1 VWAVTNSGASQ
12 TALSG
17 MIVAV
22 LLASIPQPFGHAQES
37 QIALAIILLVFWNVG
52 ARRHI
57 ELGEYMAVDEQL
69 DQLSTQLSKQS
80 LGPIDAI
87 FNEIA
92 SRLSAELSAVISSLR
107 QAANDQPLMTL
118 LLAAQAGYLVA
129 RLRRRYARN

>member
-1 VWAVTNSGASQ
+1 
-12 TALSG
+12 
-17 MIVAV
+17 
-22 LLASIPQPFGHAQES
+22 
-37 QIALAIILLVFWNVG
+37 
-52 ARRHI
+52 
-57 ELGEYMAVDEQL
+57 MAVDEQL

-92 SRLSAELSAVISSLR
+92 SRLSAVISSLR